1 MNKLNK
7 LVLVFLIGLMFVGMA
22 RAAVNNATISAG
34 AESSYSADVAAGN
47 TAVTAGGTAQV
58 DVSSTLS
65 TSRWAGFYG
74 SITAT
79 IVLADASSNWFK
91 NWTVSSVDGAHVYAS
106 TASTPDFS
114 TLTYAREADMP
125 DFLKTSGASDNWQN
139 TFTNHE
145 THTFNGNN
153 LDANYTYTYNNAGT
167 ETFKTYALK
176 DGNSNLIWAAL
187 AQNDATGYNGGTVDY
202 QLLVP
207 VDGTTST
214 TYYFFLELP

>member
-7 LVLVFLIGLMFVGMA
+7 LVLVFLVGLVFVGMA

-34 AESSYSADVAAGN
+34 SESSYSASGAAGN
-47 TAVTAGGTAQV
+47 TGVTAGGTKQV

-106 TASTPDFS
+106 NVSTPDFS
-114 TLTYAREADMP
+114 TLTYARQTDMP
-125 DFLKTSGASDNWQN
+125 SFLTTSGASDNWQN

-153 LDANYTYTYNNAGT
+153 LDANYTYTYNSTGT

-176 DGNSNLIWAAL
+176 DGSSNLIWAAL
-187 AQNDATGYNGGTVDY
+187 AQNNVAGYDGGTVDY